1 MDPRFETYAASV
13 CQQVRYATKREQ
25 AQIRKEL
32 TDHMEDHAQAL
43 LDGGFPENHAY
54 RAAVESMGDPETVGR
69 ALNKE
74 YPLHW
79 LLLSRG
85 LLVVIPILAVLL
97 VFLVAQSWTTWEAKM
112 NVLDQAHE
120 SISRPNDEAIYPLE
134 LSHPVTDDTILTIYG
149 IRPWQQDGSWSVYL
163 CVTSYPKHFWK
174 VSGDFAAGLNFFSG
188 ENQLVT
194 GQLHHQGNDY
204 TLCVNGLF
212 HGDPLTAHYDQYGIT
227 FDLEIPW
234 EEVLS

>member
-1 MDPRFETYAASV
+1 MHERFNEYGKAVCGYVRHATGKEKAA
-13 CQQVRYATKREQ
+13 
-25 AQIRKEL
+25 IRKEL
-32 TDHMEDHAQAL
+32 EDHMTDHAQAL
-43 LDGGFPENHAY
+43 LEVGFPEDHAY
-54 RAAVESMGDPETVGR
+54 RVAVESMGDPETVGK

-79 LLLSRG
+79 LILSRG